1 MDKPLSTATP
11 LTKVAQLSLISLTIT
26 GVLTS
31 IHHLYRFEW
40 DVFIPAMLVIFLPI
54 LFMRWFLHS
63 GKRVALWL
71 YGIFSA
77 LIIIWFGIIDGG
89 VDHTLLAINEYVLV
103 PLGIRSLSVDLRLL
117 PPSALTGDF
126 FYELT
131 GILSF
136 IASLFAAYYSYKFIR
151 AALK

>member
-89 VDHTLLAINEYVLV
+89 VDHTLLAINEYVLM

>member
-1 MDKPLSTATP
+1 MDKSLATVTP
-11 LTKVAQLSLISLTIT
+11 LTKAARLSLISLTIT
-26 GVLTS
+26 GILTS

-54 LFMRWFLHS
+54 VFMHWFLQS

-71 YGIFSA
+71 YGVFSA

-89 VDHTLLAINEYVLV
+89 FDHTLRAINEYVLV
-103 PLGIRSLSVDLRLL
+103 PLGISSLSVDLRLL
-117 PPSALTGDF
+117 PPSALSGEF

-136 IASLFAAYYSYKFIR
+136 VASLFAAYYSYKFIR
-151 AALK
+151 TTLK